1 MSNFVFLSWR
11 FHSQYYYCKKKARKS
26 FEKKTS
32 LTLWESSIS
41 KKKLTYILKLMY
53 CRLVWLNKKLI
64 VIIYLSIRTFA
75 IWILPHVVASWS
87 GVEYLG
93 KSIWLTSS
101 PRLSLSKTSSRFPA
115 IAASFRFFDIF
126 LFFFPWT
133 CLVFQASPLLLLQ
146 VRFLLQLSVRPL
158 IVFPELPWLLSLLVS
173 LKLIQSVRR
182 KLTHT
187 FWNGRPKSHNGLT

>member
-126 LFFFPWT
+126 LFF
-133 CLVFQASPLLLLQ
+133 S
-146 VRFLLQLSVRPL
+146 R
-158 IVFPELPWLLSLLVS
+158 ELVS
-173 LKLIQSVRR
+173 CFKLRR
-182 KLTHT
+182 
-187 FWNGRPKSHNGLT
+187 FYYYKSDSYYNYLLDLWLFFLSFLDFSAC

>member
-1 MSNFVFLSWR
+1 MV
-11 FHSQYYYCKKKARKS
+11 
-26 FEKKTS
+26 
-32 LTLWESSIS
+32 
-41 KKKLTYILKLMY
+41 
-53 CRLVWLNKKLI
+53 
-64 VIIYLSIRTFA
+64 IYLSIRTFA

-126 LFFFPWT
+126 LFFFRE
-133 CLVFQASPLLLLQ
+133 LVSCFKLR
-146 VRFLLQLSVRPL
+146 RFYYYKSDSILQLSVRPL

-187 FWNGRPKSHNGLT
+187 FWKRATKVAQWNDIVSEGVILIFMHRHFDEIFLPRFVCLQDVNFKGN

>member
-1 MSNFVFLSWR
+1 MFTNERLFTIQAFTITRVHCTLFLVIRNWPY
-11 FHSQYYYCKKKARKS
+11 HIVDK
-26 FEKKTS
+26 
-32 LTLWESSIS
+32 
-41 KKKLTYILKLMY
+41 
-53 CRLVWLNKKLI
+53 LNKKLI
-64 VIIYLSIRTFA
+64 AIIYLSIRTFA
-75 IWILPHVVASWS
+75 IWILPQVVASWS

-126 LFFFPWT
+126 WVFFFKSFSVNLSRVSSFAAFT
-133 CLVFQASPLLLLQ
+133 TTNQI
-146 VRFLLQLSVRPL
+146 LLQLSVRPL

-187 FWNGRPKSHNGLT
+187 FWNGRP